1 MKAPGLFFGDFV
13 EKIDHTYDPLTGTV
27 TRTGFVDDKMII
39 RKDADI
45 SQAIEYASHLRN
57 AEDYWKNGVKNNYA
71 HVAHIPDVVVAELW
85 GIGIDV
91 FRDNAKTIISCLRR
105 LNKEYLLTTTKRV

>member
-1 MKAPGLFFGDFV
+1 M

-45 SQAIEYASHLRN
+45 SQAIEYASALRN
-57 AEDYWKNGVKNNYA
+57 ADDYWKQGVKNNYA

-85 GIGIDV
+85 GMSSLGLLAVGAGESGEVAAATIGGHGEIFV
-91 FRDNAKTIISCLRR
+91 PPR
-105 LNKEYLLTTTKRV
+105 LITSEERPM

>member
-1 MKAPGLFFGDFV
+1 M
-13 EKIDHTYDPLTGTV
+13 EKIDHTYDPLTGTI
-27 TRTGFVDDKMII
+27 TRTGFVDDKMIV

-45 SQAIEYASHLRN
+45 TQAIEYATRLRN
-57 AEDYWKNGVKNNYA
+57 ADDYWKNGVKNNFA
-71 HVAHIPDVVVAELW
+71 HAAHIPDVVIAELW

-91 FRDNAKTIISCLRR
+91 FKHDAKTIIGGLRK

>member
-1 MKAPGLFFGDFV
+1 M

-45 SQAIEYASHLRN
+45 SQAIEYASALRN
-57 AEDYWKNGVKNNYA
+57 ADDYWKNGVKNNFA
-71 HVAHIPDVVVAELW
+71 HAAHIPDVVVAELY
-85 GIGIDV
+85 GIGINV
-91 FRDNAKTIISCLRR
+91 FTSTAREIVSGLRR